1 MHLDVAMINCQDMP
15 LATFEL
21 SFATNCHRTVME
33 ATINTLDQNDDEKLS
48 LDEVYQSFASFEET
62 IANVSTATILP
73 NKSVLDATVT
83 LRHLIF

>member
-1 MHLDVAMINCQDMP
+1 
-15 LATFEL
+15 
-21 SFATNCHRTVME
+21 ME